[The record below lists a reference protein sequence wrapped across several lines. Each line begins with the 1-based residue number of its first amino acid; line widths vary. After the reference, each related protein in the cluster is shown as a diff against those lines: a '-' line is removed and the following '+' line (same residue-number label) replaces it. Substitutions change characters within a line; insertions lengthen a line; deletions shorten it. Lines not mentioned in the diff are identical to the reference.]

1 MIGVDVGGTKILA
14 GVIERDGSV
23 GRRHERP
30 TPLETAD
37 ALMDALEAAVGE
49 LRDDS
54 ITAVGFGLPSRIDQ
68 RAGRIDGSVNIPL
81 QGVDFRDPMEERL
94 GLPIALEN
102 DGNAA
107 ALGEFHAGAG
117 REAETMVMLTLG
129 TGVGGGVV
137 IDRRLLRDGGELGHV
152 VIEYDG
158 IPCQGTC
165 TGRGHLE
172 GYASGTAATKLA
184 REAVGPDVDA
194 HGLVRLAEER
204 KWGGLTERLLVA
216 TASSYVVSP
225 SALGPVAVDPNR
237 EVDRLSA
244 SYLIALGA
252 RVVREVGDLV
262 RRAEEAGKRL
272 ATLAVDTEVRFRS
285 ATDRAAFT
293 SELTE
298 AITKLIAKYHDE
310 SAPGGRAHRLV
321 VVAHPLPQKSEPR
334 EPL

>member
-194 HGLVRLAEER
+194 HGLVRLAEEAD
-204 KWGGLTERLLVA
+204 EA
-216 TASSYVVSP
+216 A
-225 SALGPVAVDPNR
+225 
-237 EVDRLSA
+237 
-244 SYLIALGA
+244 IAILDGIGRRLGA
-252 RVVREVGDLV
+252 AIGSFVNIFRPQLVVLGGGFAAAAAGFLVGPAHETMRREALPPARDRVSIV
-262 RRAEEAGKRL
+262 RAELGTEAGL
-272 ATLAVDTEVRFRS
+272 IGAGFVAFE
-285 ATDRAAFT
+285 AA
-293 SELTE
+293 
-298 AITKLIAKYHDE
+298 
-310 SAPGGRAHRLV
+310 G
-321 VVAHPLPQKSEPR
+321 